1 LLEGIDWQANDAA
14 RQSFPYRETAGAIVY
29 SIGQFSKIVGLSV
42 KTLRFYH
49 DEGVLVPSFVD
60 PDSGY
65 RYYDQHDAEKA
76 RVVSQ
81 LRELE
86 FSLGEIRE
94 MLAEYDDEADLL
106 DYLDRHRDVFQE
118 RIRRLRDVVSS
129 LDRII
134 SREREAQKTMQTSSF
149 EVEEKMLE
157 PMLIAGVRMKGKYSD
172 CGKGFAQIGK
182 NLARLI
188 CGKPFCLYYDGDYRP
203 DDADLEACMPV
214 KKPKS
219 DVPGI
224 SIRELPGGR
233 CVSLM
238 HKGPYDQLGRS
249 YARVLDYVRAKGLE
263 PKLPSR
269 EIYHKGPGMIFKG
282 NPQKYLTEIQITVDE

>member
-1 LLEGIDWQANDAA
+1 M
-14 RQSFPYRETAGAIVY
+14 Y
-29 SIGQFSKIVGLSV
+29 SIGQFSKIVGMSV

-49 DEGVLVPSFVD
+49 DEGVLAPSFVD

-65 RYYDQHDAEKA
+65 RYYDLHDAEKA
-76 RVVSQ
+76 RVVAQ

-86 FSLGEIRE
+86 FSLSEIRE
-94 MLAEYDDEADLL
+94 MLAGYDDEADLL
-106 DYLDRHRDVFQE
+106 EYLERHRDVFQE
-118 RIRRLRDVVSS
+118 RIARYRDVVSS

-134 SREREAQKTMQTSSF
+134 DREREAQTTMQNSTF
-149 EVEEKMLE
+149 DVEEKVLE

-182 NLARLI
+182 NLGRFI
-188 CGKPFCLYYDGDYRP
+188 CGKPFCLYYDGEYRP

-214 KKPKS
+214 RKPKA
-219 DVPGI
+219 DIPGI

-233 CVSLM
+233 CVSLL

-249 YARVLDYVRAKGLE
+249 YARVLDYVRAKGHALQ
-263 PKLPSR
+263 LPSR

-282 NPQKYLTEIQITVDE
+282 NPQKYLTEIQIVVGD

>member
-1 LLEGIDWQANDAA
+1 MFLIA
-14 RQSFPYRETAGAIVY
+14 SVGAIIY

-49 DEGVLVPSFVD
+49 DEGVIVPSYVD

-76 RVVSQ
+76 RVVAQ

-86 FSLGEIRE
+86 FSLSEIRE
-94 MLAEYDDEADLL
+94 MLAAYDDEADLL
-106 DYLDRHRDVFQE
+106 QHLERHRDVFQE
-118 RIRRLRDVVSS
+118 RIGRYRDVVSS

-134 SREREAQKTMQTSSF
+134 DREREAQTTMQNSTF
-149 EVEEKMLE
+149 DVEEKVLE
-157 PMLIAGVRMKGKYSD
+157 PMLIAGIRMKGKYSD

-182 NLARLI
+182 NLGRFI

-203 DDADLEACMPV
+203 DDADLETCMPV
-214 KKPKS
+214 RKPIAEGT
-219 DVPGI
+219 GI
-224 SIRELPGGR
+224 SIRELKGGR

-263 PKLPSR
+263 PQLPSR

-282 NPQKYLTEIQITVDE
+282 NPNKYLTEIQIVVGE